1 MGPSA
6 APQKTRLIDDL
17 RAVRVIP
24 IIRTQLKQDA
34 STAIQWLRD
43 AGFRTF
49 EITLTVPDALALIRD
64 LSSDRSLLVGAG
76 TVPDAAAARA
86 CIAAGAKFVVAPW
99 VDPDLAAPCRDGDV
113 LLMLG
118 AMSPS
123 EVRLAIAAGADVVK
137 IFPAASAGGP
147 AHIKALR
154 SVFPRT
160 PFCPTGGI
168 EPKNWID
175 YVAAG
180 ADFVGMGGAM
190 VDIRQIKAG
199 NRDAILSVAEKVLA
213 AAKEDRLQA

>member
-1 MGPSA
+1 MESGPV
-6 APQKTRLIDDL
+6 PQKTRLIDDL

-24 IIRTQLKQDA
+24 VIRTQLKQEA

-49 EITLTVPDALALIRD
+49 EITMTVPEAVSLIRD

-76 TVPDAAAARA
+76 TVPDAKTARA
-86 CIAAGAKFVVAPW
+86 CIAAGAKFIVAPW
-99 VDPDLAAPCRDGDV
+99 VDADLAAPCREGGV

-118 AMSPS
+118 AMTPT
-123 EVRLAIAAGADVVK
+123 EVRSAISAGADVVK

-147 AHIKALR
+147 AHVKALR

-160 PFCPTGGI
+160 PFCPTGGVD
-168 EPKNWID
+168 PGNWSD

-180 ADFVGMGGAM
+180 ADFVGMGGAL
-190 VDIRQIKAG
+190 VDAKQIKAG
-199 NRDAILSVAEKVLA
+199 NRNAILSVAQNVLVA
-213 AAKEDRLQA
+213 ARGERLQA